1 MADTPMWFPLLGT
14 PFAIRWSLLDERRA
28 QINHGQSLKRLAER
42 GGLGV
47 SEASAVIGNRQWVS
61 QRERDAFAELLD
73 ATPPAG
79 AGEAVAWEM
88 RQRTA
93 RDAPHDWTPWTRCEK
108 WEHDSI
114 VQNRLAY
121 TEART
126 LYAAPTPLPEAVLRE
141 LSAGWRNSVGP
152 RRSGDDFDEYE
163 PSDRVNEAVHDCAD
177 ELDRALTGGD
187 KQGDSV

>member
-1 MADTPMWFPLLGT
+1 
-14 PFAIRWSLLDERRA
+14 LLDERRA

-126 LYAAPTPLPEAVLRE
+126 LYAAPTPLPEAVRE
-141 LSAGWRNSVGP
+141 IADEIARWEEVGP
-152 RRSGDDFDEYE
+152 IASDDTVSV
-163 PSDRVNEAVHDCAD
+163 PAATLHQWAAA
-177 ELDRALTGGD
+177 LRAIPAQAQRKEND
-187 KQGDSV
+187 DV